1 MKPKII
7 RTIIILMSI
16 SLIGIVCVQVFWIMN
31 AVKINEE
38 QFGRKVND
46 ALSELV
52 NKIETDETSQIIKG
66 NICAIDVGDKATV
79 GCGNADT
86 DICQYKTK
94 VKKIILSGQDYS
106 DSSCSGIKIMKNEK
120 IFSFGKNNNGKSETV
135 VNTTISLSD
144 DTSKSVCVTVINN
157 NKVDVKTDK
166 FRNVVEKMIVE
177 YESKNI
183 PLNCRLKQ
191 IDFTDILKSVL
202 KNHALELPYEFIVS
216 SNNKKDSAIV
226 SNGFKENSRE
236 CMFTVNLFPNDLVK
250 KSDYIKLYFPGRSGY
265 IYQSLS
271 LMIIGS
277 IIFTFIILLTFIITI
292 FTILRQKKIS
302 EIKNDF
308 INNMTHEFKT
318 PIATISL
325 ASDSIINPIVL
336 ENKEQIQYFSR
347 IIKEE
352 SLRMNTKVESVLQ
365 LSLFD
370 KNEIEFHIS
379 TVSVHEQIEK
389 AIEKIKLQVEQK
401 NGQITTELK
410 ASKDKVEADSE
421 HFLGALLNVLDNAL
435 KYSAEIPVIHIS
447 TYNKNNTV
455 CIAISDKG
463 IGMDKE
469 DTKRIFERFYRVHTG
484 DVHNVKGF
492 GLGLCY
498 VKEIITA
505 CKGKI
510 SVQSTKGTG
519 STFTICLPLK

>member
-1 MKPKII
+1 
-7 RTIIILMSI
+7 MSI
-16 SLIGIVCVQVFWIMN
+16 SLIGIVCVQIFWIMN

-38 QFGRKVND
+38 HFGQNVNQ
-46 ALSELV
+46 ALNELV
-52 NKIETDETSQIIKG
+52 SKIETDETSHIIKG
-66 NICAIDVGDKATV
+66 NICAIDMGNQPLSE
-79 GCGNADT
+79 CGNTDT
-86 DICQYKTK
+86 DIVKSFGKHKTK
-94 VKKIILSGQDYS
+94 YKKVFISNS
-106 DSSCSGIKIMKNEK
+106 CNTDSLCAGIKIKSDTK
-120 IFSFGKNNNGKSETV
+120 ILSFGNNEPENAEE
-135 VNTTISLSD
+135 NTTITVND
-144 DTSKSVCVTVINN
+144 DSSKSICVTIVKNN

-183 PLNCRLKQ
+183 PLDSRLKQ
-191 IDFTDILKSVL
+191 INFSKILKSVL

-216 SNNKKDSAIV
+216 NKNNKDTAFVSKGYNEDS
-226 SNGFKENSRE
+226 KE
-236 CMFTVNLFPNDLVK
+236 FLYTLNLFPNDLVD
-250 KSDYIKLYFPGRSGY
+250 KSDYLKLYFPGRSGY

-277 IIFTFIILLTFIITI
+277 VIFTLIILLTFIITI

-325 ASDSIINPIVL
+325 ASDSISNPLVL

-352 SLRMNTKVESVLQ
+352 SLRMNNKVESVLQ

-370 KNEIEFHIS
+370 KNEIEFHLS

-401 NGQITTELK
+401 NGLIKTELK
-410 ASKDKVEADSE
+410 AVNDRVEVDSE
-421 HFLGALLNVLDNAL
+421 HFLGALLNILDNAI
-435 KYSAEIPVIHIS
+435 KYSEDIPVITIS
-447 TYNKNNTV
+447 TYNKENMV

-469 DTKRIFERFYRVHTG
+469 DTKKIFERFFRVHTG

-505 CKGKI
+505 CKGKV
-510 SVQSTKGTG
+510 SVQSTKGVG

>member
-1 MKPKII
+1 
-7 RTIIILMSI
+7 MSI

-66 NICAIDVGDKATV
+66 NICAIDVGDQLV
-79 GCGNADT
+79 SECGDT
-86 DICQYKTK
+86 DIIQNIGKQKNKY
-94 VKKIILSGQDYS
+94 KKILISNTCS
-106 DSSCSGIKIMKNEK
+106 TDSLCAGIQIRHDSKLLNLKK
-120 IFSFGKNNNGKSETV
+120 DDSENTKEDV
-135 VNTTISLSD
+135 STTITVND
-144 DTSKSVCVTVINN
+144 DTSKSICVTIVKNN

-166 FRNVVEKMIVE
+166 FRNVVKKMIVE

-183 PLNCRLKQ
+183 PLVYRLKQ
-191 IDFTDILKSVL
+191 INISKILQSVL
-202 KNHALELPYEFIVS
+202 KNHAIELPYEFMVS
-216 SNNKKDSAIV
+216 SKDKNDAAIV
-226 SNGFKENSRE
+226 TKGFKENTGE
-236 CMFTVNLFPNDLVK
+236 YIFTVNLFPNDLVE
-250 KSDYIKLYFPGRSGY
+250 KSDHIQLYFPGRSGY
-265 IYQSLS
+265 IYRSIS
-271 LMIIGS
+271 LMIVGS
-277 IIFTFIILLTFIITI
+277 VIFTLVILLTFIITI

-325 ASDSIINPIVL
+325 ASDSISNPLVL
-336 ENKEQIQYFSR
+336 ENKEQVQYFSR

-352 SLRMNTKVESVLQ
+352 SLRMNNKVESVLQ

-370 KNEIEFHIS
+370 KNEIEFHVS
-379 TVSVHEQIEK
+379 TVNVHEQIER
-389 AIEKIKLQVEQK
+389 ATEKIKLQVEQK
-401 NGQITTELK
+401 NGQITSELHAIK
-410 ASKDKVEADSE
+410 YTIETDGE
-421 HFLGALLNVLDNAL
+421 HFLGALLNILDNAV

-447 TYNKNNTV
+447 TYNKDNTV

-463 IGMDKE
+463 IGIEKD
-469 DTKRIFERFYRVHTG
+469 DIKRIFERFYRVHTG
-484 DVHNVKGF
+484 DIHNVKGF

-505 CKGKI
+505 SKGKI

-519 STFTICLPLK
+519 STFTICLPLKPHEPKI